1 MEKRPERIR
10 TKLLR
15 GRLEEW
21 LLKETEE
28 EKVTRLAF
36 NDDWFV
42 SEMKQW
48 TSLYGGE
55 E

>member
-10 TKLLR
+10 SKLLR

-21 LLKETEE
+21 LLQEKEE
-28 EKVTRLAF
+28 EKERRLAF
-36 NDDWFV
+36 DDDWFV